1 MANVEHST
9 LTGAELHE
17 PKGVAGALANKI
29 YISDGAASGTWTYM
43 PHGWA
48 YYVDTAAAQ
57 NITTTASKLSINGLG
72 AATNVDYLPP
82 EIRGSG
88 VLWNTTTDKITPMKI
103 GDAYSVR
110 IDLPVNA
117 KTGLPTTL
125 IFELDIGG
133 GAAPTTVIVARDIA
147 VTRTPP
153 YTLSIAFPIFTLAT
167 FVTNGGQIFISTD
180 TGTVDVLLPAITL
193 VRTHGGDL

>member
-48 YYVDTAAAQ
+48 YYVDAATAQ
-57 NITTTASKLSINGLG
+57 TFTTTAAKLSIDGLD
-72 AATNVDYLPP
+72 AATNTAYLPP

-88 VLWNTTTDKITPMKI
+88 ALWDTTNDKITPMKI
-103 GDAYSVR
+103 GDAYSLRV
-110 IDLPVNA
+110 DLPVSA
-117 KTGLPTTL
+117 KTGTPNSL
-125 IFELDIGG
+125 IFQLDIGG
-133 GAAPTTVIVARDIA
+133 GAAPTTVIVDRDISI
-147 VTRTPP
+147 TRTPP
-153 YTLSIAFPIFTLAT
+153 YTLSVGFPVFSLST

-180 TGTVDVLLPAITL
+180 TGTVDILDPTITI
-193 VRTHGGDL
+193 VRTHSGDL

>member
-48 YYVDTAAAQ
+48 YYVDAAAAQ
-57 NITTTASKLSINGLG
+57 TFTTTAAKLSIDGLG
-72 AATNVDYLPP
+72 AATNVASLPP

-88 VLWNTTTDKITPMKI
+88 VLWNTTTDRITPMKI

-153 YTLSIAFPIFTLAT
+153 YTLSVAFPIFTLAT
-167 FVTNGGQIFISTD
+167 FVTNGGQIFLSTD
-180 TGTVDVLLPAITL
+180 AGTVDILLPTITL